1 MTDLSLQSLSD
12 SARQERVDAVQSR
25 GFTERQARFLV
36 HVLVHSGVFLERQ
49 YRAFAHIAHG
59 QKTHDFL
66 RKLVGRGYAKAI
78 TPGALHRG
86 RLYHVHYKPLYR
98 AIGEP
103 DNRHRK
109 SATLGRFVE
118 RLMVLDAVLDE
129 TSCTWLGAE
138 RDKRSHFILARSS
151 GAERLRDQ
159 DLPRLVF
166 GDGDDQTVRYFPD
179 KMPIGVP
186 REGWRYVFLY
196 LMTREAPDDF
206 RVFLHRH
213 RELLSTLYEWSIR
226 ILVPHRFLKAAALY
240 KQAVRE
246 ELMTPLRPRDA
257 DDLACLF
264 RRRRDTAANAA
275 DPPFEVA
282 EVTQRY
288 GRARLRTL
296 RRTWEQDGDQAL
308 WSAQSPTLRDHLQT
322 DRGRIEFVALN
333 RQYLQLSQL
342 VGVA

>member
-1 MTDLSLQSLSD
+1 MSDLSLQSLRD
-12 SARQERVDAVQSR
+12 SIRQERVNAVQSF

-49 YRAFAHIAHG
+49 YRTFAHIAHG

-66 RKLVGRGYAKAI
+66 AKLVGRGYAKAI

-86 RLYHVHYKPLYR
+86 RLYHVQYKPLYR

-109 SATLGRFVE
+109 PAVLGRFIE
-118 RLMVLDAVLDE
+118 RLMVLDAVLDDD
-129 TSCTWLGAE
+129 SCSWLGTE

-151 GAERLRDQ
+151 GSERLRDQ

-166 GDGDDQTVRYFPD
+166 GQGDDQTVRYFPD
-179 KMPIGVP
+179 KLPIGVP
-186 REGWRYVFLY
+186 LDGWRYVFLY
-196 LMTREAPDDF
+196 LMTHETPDDF
-206 RVFLHRH
+206 RMFLHRH
-213 RELLSTLYEWSIR
+213 RELLPTLDEWTVR
-226 ILVPHRFLKAAALY
+226 ILVPHHFLKAAGLY
-240 KQAVRE
+240 QRAVRE
-246 ELMTPLRPRDA
+246 EFMTPLKPRDA
-257 DDLACLF
+257 DDLVCLF
-264 RRRRDTAANAA
+264 RRRQHAATKVPEAPL
-275 DPPFEVA
+275 DVA
-282 EVTQRY
+282 EVMQRY

-296 RRTWEQDGDQAL
+296 RRTWLQEGDQAL
-308 WSAQSPTLRDHLQT
+308 WSAQSSTLRDHLQT
-322 DRGRIEFVALN
+322 GRGRVEFLALN